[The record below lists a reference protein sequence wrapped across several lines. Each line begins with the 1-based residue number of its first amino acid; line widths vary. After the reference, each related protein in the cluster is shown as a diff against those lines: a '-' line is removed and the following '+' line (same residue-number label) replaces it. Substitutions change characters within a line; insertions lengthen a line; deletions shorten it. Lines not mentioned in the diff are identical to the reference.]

1 MSGLKKVCNSVIM
14 QVNLFTLTTTETTTS
29 DTTFNATENENTTE
43 LTVTNFET
51 TDEATTF
58 DTTLE
63 RTTLYGGLS
72 TELLKITS
80 SVPLNTTLQITAL
93 TTSAISFS
101 NADTKLNSFIS
112 TTSGPETTSKNLEN
126 YQLTCFFYD
135 IKRAKRPGKDSCPV
149 INYKNCNLED
159 SRVYSFY
166 IFLKFKI

>member
-43 LTVTNFET
+43 LTVTNFKT

-135 IKRAKRPGKDSCPV
+135 IKRAKRPGKDSCPD

-166 IFLKFKI
+166 IFLKFMI